1 MAAAA
6 HYKRCLACLKR
17 LHPLSCGAIV
27 LVNSGGA
34 LKLGTL
40 SSADD
45 ATVDVMYEA
54 GPDDDDLDRRK
65 VLAVAP
71 PPGDAR
77 ELQLTTYLN
86 LARGGARAGRGRDAV
101 ACATLALGLA
111 RNDDD
116 LGRHAATA
124 LVLRARAHLA
134 QKHLKQALRDSRLA
148 GEAAPG
154 DRNVAV
160 LARDVETAK
169 KRALR
174 ENKKLAREVTAWVES
189 AQGKFSE
196 NGGNEADCAQQ

>member
-1 MAAAA
+1 MIVVRWS
-6 HYKRCLACLKR
+6 KWFF
-17 LHPLSCGAIV
+17 GA
-27 LVNSGGA
+27 G
-34 LKLGTL
+34 
-40 SSADD
+40 
-45 ATVDVMYEA
+45 
-54 GPDDDDLDRRK
+54 
-65 VLAVAP
+65 
-71 PPGDAR
+71 
-77 ELQLTTYLN
+77 
-86 LARGGARAGRGRDAV
+86 DAV

-111 RNDDD
+111 QNDADSA
-116 LGRHAATA
+116 RHVPTA

-154 DRNVAV
+154 DRNVAL